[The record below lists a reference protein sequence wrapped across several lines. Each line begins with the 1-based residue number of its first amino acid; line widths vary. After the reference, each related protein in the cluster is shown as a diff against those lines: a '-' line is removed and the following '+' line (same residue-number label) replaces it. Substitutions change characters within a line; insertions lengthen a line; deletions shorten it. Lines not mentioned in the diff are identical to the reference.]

1 MNANITAV
9 GKFLPEKVIKNS
21 EFEKYLDTS
30 DEWII
35 SRTGIKERRQLELG
49 KASSYMAI
57 KAIEQLLERRRI
69 KAGDI
74 DAIIVSTI
82 TPDMVFPS
90 TACLIQNHFKIS
102 NCWGFDLSA
111 ACSGFLFGL
120 ETADALIKSKKYK
133 KIIVVGVDKMSSI
146 LDYQDRNTCVL
157 FGDGAGA
164 VLFEPSSDYGV
175 IDCKLGVD
183 GSGAKFLN
191 MPAGGSL
198 NPATD
203 ETVSKRMH
211 YVKQNGATVFKS
223 AVKGMYDITQ
233 KIMSNNNISNENVD
247 LFIAH
252 QANKRIID
260 ATAKKMGL
268 NKNQVLINID
278 KYANTTAASIPLALC
293 DAYENKM
300 LNIGNNLILT
310 AFGAGFTW
318 GSCLI
323 KWGIDCE

>member
-1 MNANITAV
+1 MNANITAL
-9 GKFLPEKVIKNS
+9 GKFLPEKIIKNS
-21 EFEKYLDTS
+21 DFEKYLDTS

-35 SRTGIKERRQLELG
+35 SRTGIKERRQLDIG

-57 KAIEQLLERRRI
+57 KAIEQLLQRRKI
-69 KAGDI
+69 SVNEI

-90 TACLIQNHFKIS
+90 TACLIQEYFKIN

-120 ETADALIKSKKYK
+120 ETADALIKSEKYK
-133 KIIVVGVDKMSSI
+133 KVIVVGVDKMSSI
-146 LDYQDRNTCVL
+146 LDYQDRNTCIL

-164 VLFEPSSDYGV
+164 VLFEPSLNYGV
-175 IDCKLGVD
+175 IDCKLGID

-198 NPATD
+198 NPTTN
-203 ETVSKRMH
+203 ETVSKKMH
-211 YVKQNGATVFKS
+211 YVKQNGSAVFKS
-223 AVKGMYDITQ
+223 AVKGMYDITK
-233 KIMSNNNISNENVD
+233 KIMSNNDINNKNLN

-260 ATAKKMGL
+260 ATAKKIGL
-268 NKNQVLINID
+268 SKQQVLINID

-300 LNIGNNLILT
+300 LKMGNNLILT

-323 KWGIDCE
+323 RWGIDYE